1 MSIRPY
7 EVSEFAGQNTV
18 STRVDDELL
27 QFIDW
32 AADQA
37 GVSTC
42 EFVRRLIHTYRMSKQ
57 GKLACPDCGE
67 EITMSV

>member
-1 MSIRPY
+1 MSFRPY

-27 QFIDW
+27 QFIEW

-42 EFVRRLIHTYRMSKQ
+42 EFLRRLIQVYRLSKQ
-57 GKLACPDCGE
+57 GDLTCPDCRE
-67 EITMSV
+67 EIRLSV